1 MTIADQTL
9 QIPLDQYF
17 TVDVLTPLYV
27 LAHNDRQNMFIDL
40 SGLQREGLNREA
52 VRQYSTGKRV
62 REIEWNR
69 VYQALQLR
77 DGLWILND
85 NLCGLFMDLDVSQL
99 MSSFEQALTKM
110 QSYKSPVYS
119 QKQQE
124 LRSPLIEDQAQ
135 QSNAA

>member
-1 MTIADQTL
+1 MRATSGDCYAVSYGNTTVIVNNTSHEITVSISDQTL

-27 LAHNDRQNMFIDL
+27 LAHNDRQNMLIDL
-40 SGLQREGLNREA
+40 SKLQSEGLNRDA

-77 DGLWILND
+77 DGLWILNE

-99 MSSFEQALTKM
+99 MDSFEQAL
-110 QSYKSPVYS
+110 
-119 QKQQE
+119 
-124 LRSPLIEDQAQ
+124 A
-135 QSNAA
+135 